1 MLSSSGR
8 EEGEAGEWKWWTGR
22 NMYVRGGGG
31 GGSGG
36 REKAGSRI
44 QIHHAVLIL

>member
-1 MLSSSGR
+1 MENG
-8 EEGEAGEWKWWTGR
+8 GTGR

-36 REKAGSRI
+36 RENAGSRI

>member
-1 MLSSSGR
+1 MENG
-8 EEGEAGEWKWWTGR
+8 GTGR

-31 GGSGG
+31 NGG